1 TLRPDLGFMGWDKP
15 TSPNLDRIANQA
27 TVFEAAYS
35 MASYT
40 GKAVGPML
48 IGKYPSETHT
58 DFSHFNTYYDANT
71 FVAERARD
79 AGIRTF
85 AGMCH
90 WYFKPT
96 SGLKQGFEVWDTS
109 AIPPGMGDNDTVV
122 TSDRMG
128 DLALKLLKR
137 PENTLGTSDEDGD
150 GGGGL
155 AAGLA

>member
-1 TLRPDLGFMGWDKP
+1 KP
-15 TSPNLDRIANQA
+15 TSPNLDKLAEKA
-27 TVFEAAYS
+27 TVFDQAYS

-48 IGKYPSETHT
+48 IGKYPSETLT
-58 DFSHFNTYYDANT
+58 DFSHFNTYYEGNVL
-71 FVAERARD
+71 VAERLHA

-90 WYFKPT
+90 WYFRNPT
-96 SGLKQGFEVWDTS
+96 GLKQGFDVWDTS

-122 TSDRMG
+122 TSDRMA

-137 PENTLGTSDEDGD
+137 SENVTGGSEDESD
-150 GGGGL
+150 GGTP
-155 AAGLA
+155 AEAGAPPSDH